1 MSLGARWLRFN
12 AVGIAGA
19 GVQLGALYLLRDFG
33 VLAAMALAV
42 ELAVL
47 HNFAWHEVWTWGT
60 RGTPGVWARLAR
72 FHVANG
78 LLSIASN
85 LVWMH
90 VLTHWLSVA
99 LVPANLIAIVATS
112 LLNFALGE
120 RFVFRRG

>member
-19 GVQLGALYLLRDFG
+19 GVQLGALHLLRGLG
-33 VLAAMALAV
+33 VLPATALAV

-78 LLSIASN
+78 LLSIVSN

-90 VLTHWLSVA
+90 VLTQWLGVA
-99 LVPANLIAIVATS
+99 LLPANLIAIVATS

>member
-33 VLAAMALAV
+33 VLAATALAV